1 MTEKQQLTLNQE
13 NMIKL
18 ALMYEDYELE
28 KMLGKL
34 IDIGLAHS
42 AINLYV
48 KDYYLNLYK
57 RLKNELKTLLDCVT
71 YEEVF
76 TRSYKVYDTWSGAQ
90 WKIFLQ
96 IQKWDL
102 RPSLILMKQKL
113 RNFVIESLN
122 DVWKLRKILKNW
134 LISINHYNRW
144 GRKSLSFSQKLHA
157 P

>member
-1 MTEKQQLTLNQE
+1 MTKKQQLTLNQE

-42 AINLYV
+42 AVNLYI

-76 TRSYKVYDTWSGAQ
+76 TRSYKVYDTWSTMENISTNTEMGFAPVTDIDETEVKEICDRITQ
-90 WKIFLQ
+90 RCMEVEKDSEELV
-96 IQKWDL
+96 
-102 RPSLILMKQKL
+102 
-113 RNFVIESLN
+113 NF
-122 DVWKLRKILKNW
+122 
-134 LISINHYNRW
+134 Y
-144 GRKSLSFSQKLHA
+144 KSL
-157 P
+157 

>member
-1 MTEKQQLTLNQE
+1 MTKKQQLTLNQE

-42 AINLYV
+42 AVNLYI

-76 TRSYKVYDTWSGAQ
+76 TRSYKVYDTWNTMENISTNTEMGFAPVTDIDETEV
-90 WKIFLQ
+90 KELCDQ
-96 IQKWDL
+96 ITQRCMEVEKDSEEL
-102 RPSLILMKQKL
+102 V
-113 RNFVIESLN
+113 NF
-122 DVWKLRKILKNW
+122 
-134 LISINHYNRW
+134 Y
-144 GRKSLSFSQKLHA
+144 KSL
-157 P
+157 

>member
-42 AINLYV
+42 AVNLYV

-76 TRSYKVYDTWSGAQ
+76 TRSYKVYDTWSTMENISTNTEMGFAPVTDIDETEV
-90 WKIFLQ
+90 KELCDQ
-96 IQKWDL
+96 ITQRYMEVEKDSEEL
-102 RPSLILMKQKL
+102 V
-113 RNFVIESLN
+113 NF
-122 DVWKLRKILKNW
+122 
-134 LISINHYNRW
+134 Y
-144 GRKSLSFSQKLHA
+144 KSL
-157 P
+157 

>member
-1 MTEKQQLTLNQE
+1 MTKKQQLTLNQE

-42 AINLYV
+42 AVNLYV

-76 TRSYKVYDTWSGAQ
+76 TRSYKVYDTWSTMENISTNTEMGFAPVTDIDETEVKELCDRITQ
-90 WKIFLQ
+90 RCMEVEKDSEELV
-96 IQKWDL
+96 
-102 RPSLILMKQKL
+102 
-113 RNFVIESLN
+113 NF
-122 DVWKLRKILKNW
+122 
-134 LISINHYNRW
+134 Y
-144 GRKSLSFSQKLHA
+144 KSL
-157 P
+157 

>member
-1 MTEKQQLTLNQE
+1 MTKKQQLTLNQE

-42 AINLYV
+42 AVNLYV

-76 TRSYKVYDTWSGAQ
+76 TRSYKVYDTWITMENISTNTEMGFALVTDIDETEVKELCDRITQ
-90 WKIFLQ
+90 RCMEVEKDSEELV
-96 IQKWDL
+96 
-102 RPSLILMKQKL
+102 
-113 RNFVIESLN
+113 NF
-122 DVWKLRKILKNW
+122 
-134 LISINHYNRW
+134 Y
-144 GRKSLSFSQKLHA
+144 KSL
-157 P
+157 